1 MSKNRDENQAAE
13 NCTWTCG
20 TTHSFNKLFRL
31 DLMPYGD
38 REKSHRVKSLVKKES
53 LLAM

>member
-13 NCTWTCG
+13 NYTWTCG

-31 DLMPYGD
+31 DLMPCGD
-38 REKSHRVKSLVKKES
+38 REKSGRVMNLVKKKVF
-53 LLAM
+53 